1 MKKDSTQ
8 AESMLV
14 IASNNRI
21 KDFFMAIAHIIESFV
36 IKKCFH
42 LLAFKHNSGA
52 YQIVIGSNYIA

>member
-1 MKKDSTQ
+1 MEKDSPQ

-21 KDFFMAIAHIIESFV
+21 KDFFMAIAHIIESFA

-42 LLAFKHNSGA
+42 LQAFKHNAGV
-52 YQIVIGSNYIA
+52 YQIASGSNCIA